1 MAIDFPNSPSTN
13 QVFTS
18 GGKSWKWNGTSW
30 IGISQSSI
38 NADTVDGIDGA
49 NFLRSDTSDTMSGT
63 LTVSG
68 GTVRATSDSSNTDP
82 ESDLGVYNQF
92 LNSNTSIN
100 TGSAISM
107 GSNSNPG
114 ATIYAQRIGSNNEH
128 RMGFQTRNSSGSGTT
143 RMTILGSGNVGIGT
157 TQPGDLLHV
166 YGGTDANLYLSSAAT
181 RSGIFIMKP
190 GTANSTK
197 GSALVLD
204 SDDSYR
210 LGTASHYHV
219 QMFPNGSTQLLGASN
234 NGLFVTTLGDIAI
247 GKTTTNSVS
256 NYKIMAMEGTTGSLI
271 DMGLSGAESRI
282 VADTNGLGFQVS
294 GTFTNQNI
302 RWKAGAITG
311 ATDSHMLL
319 NSSGNLTVTGV
330 VTANSDVRF
339 KSNIRPIENALDIVC
354 SLEGKLYTKEE
365 VDDQVGFIA
374 QEVEQI
380 LPSVVHTDASEEK
393 YKSINYASMVA
404 VLTEAIKEQQKQ
416 IDELKEKVNGN

>member
-1 MAIDFPNSPSTN
+1 DFPNSPSTN

-271 DMGLSGAESRI
+271 DMGLSGTESRI

-294 GTFTNQNI
+294 
-302 RWKAGAITG
+302 
-311 ATDSHMLL
+311 
-319 NSSGNLTVTGV
+319 
-330 VTANSDVRF
+330 
-339 KSNIRPIENALDIVC
+339 
-354 SLEGKLYTKEE
+354 
-365 VDDQVGFIA
+365 
-374 QEVEQI
+374 
-380 LPSVVHTDASEEK
+380 
-393 YKSINYASMVA
+393 
-404 VLTEAIKEQQKQ
+404 
-416 IDELKEKVNGN
+416 